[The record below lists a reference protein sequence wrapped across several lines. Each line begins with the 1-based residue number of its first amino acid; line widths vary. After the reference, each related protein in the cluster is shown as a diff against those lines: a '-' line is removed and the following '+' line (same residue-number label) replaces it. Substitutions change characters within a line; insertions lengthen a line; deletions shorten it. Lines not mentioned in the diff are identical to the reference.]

1 LEKTSIVEREGGLH
15 KDLTKSQIIM
25 ISLGGA
31 IGTSLFLSSGI
42 ALGYAGP
49 SVLVSYG
56 IAGFIAVAMVFSLS
70 EMAVVHPAAGSFGTY
85 AETYLNPWAGF
96 VVRYTYWFAQVIA
109 TGFEAVAAG
118 IYMTYWLP
126 DAPVWIWSLGF
137 AVIVL
142 YVNSRS
148 VGNFGTVEYWLA
160 FIKVTAIVLFILL
173 GLTHILGL
181 GVKPVGLHNLY
192 QLPGGFFPHGLKGM
206 WMAVILGMLSFVGIE
221 VIAVTSGEVPNPE
234 KAIPAALRTMA
245 VRLFLFYVLA
255 LGIVAAIIPW
265 TQTGGSVAV
274 AESPFVKI
282 LGQTGIPHA
291 AGIMNFVIIS
301 AALSGMNTN
310 VYLCSRMLF
319 SLSRGNYAPR
329 FLGILSKAGAP
340 VAATLVSGACIL
352 AATVLA
358 KFTPRAYAYLQGVAL
373 FGAIIVWMII
383 LISHL
388 RFRRVHKGADLPVR
402 MPFFPVMQFAGL
414 GLLVALLI
422 TMGLDKDWN
431 VSWLVGV
438 PWLALLTV
446 AYFVWKRVSPT
457 PAAAPIVAPVE
468 LS

>member
-1 LEKTSIVEREGGLH
+1 MS
-15 KDLTKSQIIM
+15 
-25 ISLGGA
+25 
-31 IGTSLFLSSGI
+31 
-42 ALGYAGP
+42 
-49 SVLVSYG
+49 
-56 IAGFIAVAMVFSLS
+56 
-70 EMAVVHPAAGSFGTY
+70 
-85 AETYLNPWAGF
+85 
-96 VVRYTYWFAQVIA
+96 
-109 TGFEAVAAG
+109 
-118 IYMTYWLP
+118 
-126 DAPVWIWSLGF
+126 
-137 AVIVL
+137 
-142 YVNSRS
+142 
-148 VGNFGTVEYWLA
+148 
-160 FIKVTAIVLFILL
+160 
-173 GLTHILGL
+173 
-181 GVKPVGLHNLY
+181 
-192 QLPGGFFPHGLKGM
+192 
-206 WMAVILGMLSFVGIE
+206 
-221 VIAVTSGEVPNPE
+221 
-234 KAIPAALRTMA
+234 
-245 VRLFLFYVLA
+245 
-255 LGIVAAIIPW
+255 
-265 TQTGGSVAV
+265 
-274 AESPFVKI
+274 
-282 LGQTGIPHA
+282 GIPHA